1 MAMDKTVTMIIIRP
15 KAAAVAPVKAPNVRP
30 RRTATPGDR
39 DESTPRTED
48 TCQVVLHND
57 DHNEAGYVAECL
69 IRVFGHVQDLAWKIM
84 MEAHRKGRA
93 IAEVESET
101 PAVRHRDQ
109 LRSLGLS
116 ATVEKV

>member
-1 MAMDKTVTMIIIRP
+1 MNATP
-15 KAAAVAPVKAPNVRP
+15 FSAASPAPVKAPKIRP
-30 RRTATPGDR
+30 RRTVTPAAQ
-39 DESTPRTED
+39 STPRTED
-48 TCQVVLHND
+48 ICQVVLHND

-69 IRVFGHVQDLAWKIM
+69 IRVFGHVQELAVKIM

-101 PAVRHRDQ
+101 PAIQHRDQ

>member
-1 MAMDKTVTMIIIRP
+1 MAKTITRP
-15 KAAAVAPVKAPNVRP
+15 QKTAVPAVADKD
-30 RRTATPGDR
+30 TPA
-39 DESTPRTED
+39 TED
-48 TCQVVLHND
+48 ICQVVLHND

-84 MEAHRKGRA
+84 MEAHRRGRA
-93 IAEVESET
+93 IAEVEAES
-101 PAVRHRDQ
+101 PAIRHRDQ